1 MARITVEDCLKT
13 GVYDKF
19 DLVLIASQRTKQL
32 NFGAHTD
39 VEKDVKNTLRSLIE
53 IEEGKV
59 SVDEIREAVIHSYQK
74 YGKSNNAEREEN
86 SEDTFIEDAQ
96 DSDHT
101 VSDDEFE
108 DDASAEDL
116 EEDSD
121 DVDIDSDESD
131 DGDLDDLDFD
141 DDK

>member
-19 DLVLIASQRTKQL
+19 DLVLIAAQRTKQL
-32 NFGAHTD
+32 NAGAHTD
-39 VEKDVKNTLRSLIE
+39 VEKDVKNTLKSLIE

-59 SVDEIREAVIHSYQK
+59 SVDEIRDAVIHAYQK
-74 YGKSNNAEREEN
+74 YGKSNDAEKEYD
-86 SEDTFIEDAQ
+86 SDDAFIEDVQ
-96 DSDHT
+96 SSDDT
-101 VSDDEFE
+101 VSDDEL
-108 DDASAEDL
+108 DDISAEDL

-121 DVDIDSDESD
+121 DIDIDSDDED
-131 DGDLDDLDFD
+131 IDDLNFG

>member
-32 NFGAHTD
+32 NAGARTE

-53 IEEGKV
+53 IEENKV

-74 YGKSNNAEREEN
+74 YGKNDDSENDNENDSIVEDVYNSSSSSTDNTESTEEIDN
-86 SEDTFIEDAQ
+86 DNFDEYADDDLDDADEQ
-96 DSDHT
+96 DS
-101 VSDDEFE
+101 E
-108 DDASAEDL
+108 
-116 EEDSD
+116 
-121 DVDIDSDESD
+121 
-131 DGDLDDLDFD
+131 LDDLDFD